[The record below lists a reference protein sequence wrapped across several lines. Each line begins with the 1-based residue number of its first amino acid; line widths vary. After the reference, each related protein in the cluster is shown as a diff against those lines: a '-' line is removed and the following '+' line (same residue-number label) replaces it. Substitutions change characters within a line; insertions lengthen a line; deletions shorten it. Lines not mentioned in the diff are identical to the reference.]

1 MSVKN
6 WRNTLL
12 GCEATI
18 EQAIYSLTKSGMQ
31 IVLVVSSDGVLVGT
45 ITDGDIRRAMVR
57 GLGLSSLVTEIL
69 KKDPFVV
76 SQEIDRDA
84 ALKIMTENAIISVP
98 VVDNSRRL
106 VGLYWLNEL
115 LAPSSRSNM
124 VVIMAG
130 GEGTRLRPH
139 TNNCPKP
146 LLPVKGKPI
155 LEHILERVKAD
166 GFHQFVFAVYYLGDM
181 IKDYFGDGSRWKVQ
195 IDYLNEELPLGTAGA
210 ISLLN
215 PRPEDPILVT
225 NGDILTDINYGK
237 ILDFHSHHNAIATM
251 AVGLHEWEHPFGV
264 VHTKGVDIVKFEEK
278 PIARSYINAG
288 VYALEAKALDA
299 LAVGEHCD
307 MPTLFN
313 RLKENSERTIVY
325 PIHEHWM
332 DVGQMEDYSA
342 LNGES

>member
-1 MSVKN
+1 MPVKN

-12 GCEATI
+12 GCESTI

-98 VVDNSRRL
+98 VVDNSRRV
-106 VGLYWLNEL
+106 VGLYWMNEL
-115 LAPSSRSNM
+115 LAPSPRSNL

-130 GEGTRLRPH
+130 GEGTRLRPY
-139 TNNCPKP
+139 TKDCPKP
-146 LLPVKGKPI
+146 LLPVKGKPV
-155 LEHILERVKAD
+155 LEHIIERVKAD

-181 IKDYFGDGSRWKVQ
+181 IKDYFGDGSRWKVE
-195 IDYLNEELPLGTAGA
+195 IDYLNEESPLGTVGA

-299 LAVGEHCD
+299 LAVGEYCD

-313 RLKENSERTIVY
+313 RLKEKSERTIVY
-325 PIHEHWM
+325 PTHERWV